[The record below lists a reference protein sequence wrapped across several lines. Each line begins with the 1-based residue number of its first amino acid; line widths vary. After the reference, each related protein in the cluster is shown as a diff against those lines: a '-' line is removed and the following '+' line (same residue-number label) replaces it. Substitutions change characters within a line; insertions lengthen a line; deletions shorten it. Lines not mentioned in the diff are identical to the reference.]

1 MIFPRILLWS
11 LLLGSVSAKP
21 VSMDEAYGVLTSAK
35 ETSNRGERPSGIKG
49 KVLAGYQG

>member
-21 VSMDEAYGVLTSAK
+21 VSMDEAYGVLTPVK
-35 ETSNRGERPSGIKG
+35 EASDRSERPEWN
-49 KVLAGYQG
+49 